1 MVSEKIQLLGK
12 GLYKTIPDELT
23 IQAIPTASEL
33 DYVSA
38 EDFETTMLEKIF
50 PKAIQ
55 EQGCNWKE
63 LLEID
68 FHWICRCLRIT
79 NYGPYY
85 NVNTLFCESCGTAHK
100 GDYMVDLR
108 AVQCIP
114 LPEDFKNSI
123 AIKKDQFLDF
133 NKDVVI
139 KLPTIQETLNAE
151 KDKSFGEDQKEFA
164 RLCYM
169 IASIGNDSTMTPF
182 EVKAYIQKNMSSAD
196 YIILKDEVSKAT
208 NYGLRAGGTCVCPH
222 CKAPNASFLAFVN
235 DRYFRVSV
243 DALRKWRDDRN

>member
-12 GLYKTIPDELT
+12 GLYKTIPDVIT

-38 EDFETTMLEKIF
+38 EDFESTMLDKIF
-50 PKAIQ
+50 PKAI
-55 EQGCNWKE
+55 EEKDCNWRE

-79 NYGPYY
+79 NYGPYH

-100 GDYMVDLR
+100 GDFLIDLR
-108 AVQCIP
+108 AVECLT
-114 LPEDFKNSI
+114 LPENFKNSVKI
-123 AIKKDQFLDF
+123 GNEAFLDF
-133 NKDVVI
+133 DKDIVLH
-139 KLPTIQETLNAE
+139 LPTIQETLNAE
-151 KDKSFGEDQKEFA
+151 KDQAFGVEQQELA
-164 RLCYM
+164 RICYM
-169 IASIGNDSTMTPF
+169 ITSIGNDSSMTPF
-182 EVKAYIQKNMSSAD
+182 EKKSYIQKHMSSAD
-196 YIILKDEVSKAT
+196 YIILKDEVNSAT
-208 NYGLRAGGTCVCPH
+208 NYGLRAGGRCVCPI
-222 CKAPNASFLAFVN
+222 CKSNSASFMAFVN